1 MKKAKG
7 MKMIC
12 LSVMLI
18 GPVSIAAAAP
28 PDGRALFTE
37 KCLMCHGKGGMGTGL
52 LSRRVQPPE
61 LLLRDNLVAGF
72 VTQAARIGIGNM
84 PAMTRGEVSDAQ
96 LDAIAKFLED
106 NSRQHR

>member
-1 MKKAKG
+1 MRAL
-7 MKMIC
+7 C
-12 LSVMLI
+12 LTLVMLT
-18 GPVSIAAAAP
+18 PASFVAAAP
-28 PDGRALFTE
+28 PDGKALFTE

-72 VTQAARIGIGNM
+72 VTQAARIGLGNM
-84 PAMTRGEVSDAQ
+84 PAMTRGEVSDVQ

>member
-1 MKKAKG
+1 MKAFY
-7 MKMIC
+7 
-12 LSVMLI
+12 LSIILI
-18 GPVSIAAAAP
+18 GYASVATAAP
-28 PDGRALFTE
+28 PDGKALFTE

-61 LLLRDNLVAGF
+61 LLLRDDLVAGF
-72 VTQAARIGIGNM
+72 VTQAARIGLGNM

-96 LDAIAKFLED
+96 LDAIARFLED